1 MDTKIKD
8 LNLMHINIRG
18 LRHNMEEL
26 IFTLDKKKID
36 ITSINKTFLKPK
48 HKITIPG
55 YNIIRKDRSTG
66 QGRGVALLVKDNI
79 RF

>member
-26 IFTLDKKKID
+26 IFTLDKKK
-36 ITSINKTFLKPK
+36 T
-48 HKITIPG
+48 
-55 YNIIRKDRSTG
+55 
-66 QGRGVALLVKDNI
+66 DNHPLI
-79 RF
+79 KSF